1 MTSEYFSSFIKWGE
15 TRGGG
20 PKYNLKKN
28 EKRTESTLWDEP
40 CGCDFYTCSCVEVC
54 GITYGIWRRGGEKSE
69 IEGTRAGA
77 RIDKCSRDEFGK
89 VGDNHKTGAKKEE
102 REKWI
107 SRTFPPLHLDS
118 FRPLE
123 MGVIPSRKLLR
134 ATLKG
139 LKVYLPRCWC

>member
-1 MTSEYFSSFIKWGE
+1 MRKGRNQRSGMSHADAIFTHAVASKSAGSHMAF
-15 TRGGG
+15 GG
-20 PKYNLKKN
+20 
-28 EKRTESTLWDEP
+28 
-40 CGCDFYTCSCVEVC
+40 
-54 GITYGIWRRGGEKSE
+54 GGEKSE

>member
-1 MTSEYFSSFIKWGE
+1 MRMRFLHMQLRRSL
-15 TRGGG
+15 R
-20 PKYNLKKN
+20 
-28 EKRTESTLWDEP
+28 DH
-40 CGCDFYTCSCVEVC
+40 
-54 GITYGIWRRGGEKSE
+54 IWHLEGGEKSE